1 MDDNIAK
8 ISEADDIAD
17 FEDASE
23 EDFYPAMYEK
33 GDMQE
38 FIKNPYVPTKSQI
51 DNYNKCVK
59 PRLYQVAVMAS
70 DKCSEE
76 AIYSFLGLTKNT
88 FILYKRWFP
97 EFRNAITQGKLAL
110 IEKATKA
117 LYKSAFG
124 MKYKEVETT
133 ELFSP
138 DEGDSSKM
146 VLSGKKVKTTEK
158 VVPPNV
164 KALEMILTNQDPV
177 NWKKNVPITMAA
189 QGNITVVDPDNEDLK
204 RVLDKMKQLTTETII
219 PVNNEV
225 KAVIPENLE
234 DVDE

>member
-1 MDDNIAK
+1 MDETVAN
-8 ISEADDIAD
+8 ISEADDSSD
-17 FEDASE
+17 FEDLNE
-23 EDFYPAMYEK
+23 KDYYPAMYKK

-38 FIKNPYVPTKSQI
+38 FIDHPYVPTRNQI

-59 PRLYQVAVMAS
+59 PRLYQVATMVA

-110 IEKATKA
+110 IERATKA

-138 DEGDSSKM
+138 DAEDSSKM
-146 VLSGKKVKTTEK
+146 VLSGKRVKTTEK

-164 KALEMILTNQDPV
+164 KALEMILTNQDPT
-177 NWKKNVPITMAA
+177 NWKKNVPITMSA

-204 RVLDKMKQLTTETII
+204 RVLDRMKQMTIETIPEVENKAI
-219 PVNNEV
+219 PASTENVNE
-225 KAVIPENLE
+225 
-234 DVDE
+234 